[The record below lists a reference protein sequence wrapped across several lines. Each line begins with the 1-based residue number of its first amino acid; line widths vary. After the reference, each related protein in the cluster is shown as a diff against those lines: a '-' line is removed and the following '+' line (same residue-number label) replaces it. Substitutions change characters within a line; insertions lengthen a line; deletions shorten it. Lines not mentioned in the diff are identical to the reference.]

1 MSLLCAAAGENI
13 FLLGPPGTAKSMV
26 AARLKRVFSDARSF
40 DYLMSRFSTPDEI
53 FGPVSISRLK
63 KNDRYERITT
73 GYLPEAHVVFL
84 DEIWKAG
91 PSIQNT
97 LLTAINEHTFY
108 NGGVPVKIPM
118 KVLIAASNELP
129 AADEGLEALW
139 DRFLM
144 RMISNCI
151 DSERDFF
158 KMLSSPPTQP
168 SIPDKNLLITDEL
181 HGRWQTE
188 AAKVEMSSEVKQAIS
203 FVRTRM
209 KQLELDDG
217 NKLRFYISDR
227 RWRKA
232 YGLMQMSAFLNG
244 RSTIDLSD
252 FFLLVHSFWNDI
264 EAIPA
269 IVDTFS
275 ESLSSSLRN
284 DIHEIEVNIR
294 RSMKSDTA
302 RNAIPTRGQTSETAR
317 PEPKIFDYFYYQ
329 LDGHP
334 GGKVF
339 FPKSDYAT
347 MTDSPRRGVFYLDT
361 ARHKQMVR
369 ALIPGKDFDEA
380 SQNATDVRNVS
391 LRRSSDGIYI
401 DNIRY
406 QFVTGDT
413 VITRQATPA
422 SKSAELK
429 NMPVYRRVEE
439 MEKMLE
445 DIIRQWEATVD
456 NTWRKEPNL
465 FLSRADRDIID
476 KAVKDA
482 DGIIRTVTV
491 KLKNLRSML

>member
-1 MSLLCAAAGENI
+1 A
-13 FLLGPPGTAKSMV
+13 
-26 AARLKRVFSDARSF
+26 D
-40 DYLMSRFSTPDEI
+40 
-53 FGPVSISRLK
+53 
-63 KNDRYERITT
+63 
-73 GYLPEAHVVFL
+73 VVFL

-108 NGGVPVKIPM
+108 NGGTAVKIPM

-129 AADEGLEALW
+129 ASDEGLEALW

-158 KMLSSPPTQP
+158 KMLSSPPGQP
-168 SIPDKNLLITDEL
+168 APPAKELLLTDEL
-181 HGRWQTE
+181 HDRWLTE
-188 AAKVEMSSEVKQAIS
+188 AAKVEMSHEVRQAIS
-203 FVRTRM
+203 FTRARL
-209 KQLELDDG
+209 KQLEHDDG
-217 NKLRFYISDR
+217 NKLRFYVSDR

-244 RSTIDLSD
+244 RSVMDLSD

-275 ESLSSSLRN
+275 ESISASLRN
-284 DIHEIEVNIR
+284 DIHEIEVSIR
-294 RSMKSDTA
+294 RSMKSDAPGGSTA
-302 RNAIPTRGQTSETAR
+302 SRERPVETDR
-317 PEPKIFDYFYYQ
+317 REPRVFDYFYYQ

-334 GGKVF
+334 AGKVF
-339 FPKSDYAT
+339 FSKSDYAT
-347 MTDSPRRGVFYLDT
+347 MTDSTRRGVFYLDK
-361 ARHKQMVR
+361 ARRKLMVR

-380 SQNATDVRNVS
+380 SQNATDVKYVN

-401 DNIRY
+401 DSVRY
-406 QFVTGDT
+406 PFVTGDST
-413 VITRQATPA
+413 GATRTSSA
-422 SKSAELK
+422 SGWSDLK

-439 MEKMLE
+439 MEKMLG
-445 DIIRQWEATVD
+445 DIVARWEASVQA
-456 NTWRKEPNL
+456 TWKKEPNL
-465 FLSRADRDIID
+465 FLSRADREIID

-482 DGIIRTVTV
+482 DAVIRTVTV
-491 KLKNLRSML
+491 KLKNLRSM